1 MRGIGDSSLVFSW
14 QRGQPPA
21 ARWILVSRCYPK
33 WAYVTRR
40 HCKALME
47 PIAMTAAWAC
57 QYPCV
62 QGTEWME
69 KNDHLGRGH

>member
-21 ARWILVSRCYPK
+21 ARWIIVSRCYPK

-62 QGTEWME
+62 QATE
-69 KNDHLGRGH
+69 